1 MKTPITQDEEGNYV
15 VQFLDIEEAF
25 TEGAD
30 LEEALFNASEVL
42 SLCLEQRIID
52 KKEIP
57 EPSKKGEKSYMIVS
71 ETGI

>member
-1 MKTPITQDEEGNYV
+1 M
-15 VQFLDIEEAF
+15 
-25 TEGAD
+25 
-30 LEEALFNASEVL
+30 EEALFNASEVL